1 MFRKLVL
8 TAFALLSFVH
18 FALADDFT
26 FTGDVTY
33 RERIALPADAEL
45 WVSLVSLP
53 GGSVIASA
61 AAPVGSRGG
70 VPLQFTLDVRSNVV
84 EAGGLFGLVAEIR
97 SDGRTLF
104 RNAPAMP
111 VDIPPAE
118 PTLIIVSFSPEPAPT
133 PVRTTVPEVPSNSL
147 LDTAWTVTSVGG
159 KPVLPET
166 RVTLSIAPDHRAGG
180 HGGCNNF
187 FTEADFEASPL
198 SFGAVAATRMAC
210 APDVMDQ
217 EAALFAALDATS
229 DYRQEDGAALQL
241 LDAAG
246 VPLVGL
252 VRRP

>member
-18 FALADDFT
+18 FALADYFT

-70 VPLQFTLDVRSNVV
+70 VPL

-111 VDIPPAE
+111 VDVPPAE

-133 PVRTTVPEVPSNSL
+133 PVRTAVPEVPSKSL
-147 LDTAWTVTSVGG
+147 LDTAWTVTSIGG

-187 FTEADFEASPL
+187 FTEAEFEASPL